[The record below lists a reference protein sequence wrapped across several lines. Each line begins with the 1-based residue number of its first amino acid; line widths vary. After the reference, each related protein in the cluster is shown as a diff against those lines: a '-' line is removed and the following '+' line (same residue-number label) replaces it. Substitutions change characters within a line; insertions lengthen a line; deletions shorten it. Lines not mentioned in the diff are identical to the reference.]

1 MIYAYVF
8 FAIFAIMVVL
18 RYKENNLFEN
28 NLTQQLTEKDENYF
42 EVRYLKAIPFLYIAL
57 SIPPLVVFLQLTFGN
72 KVDLSFGY
80 RITYFCIGLGLL
92 GAAVFNYIRK
102 ERRLIVFD
110 HGQIT
115 LYSGKKVKISGNI
128 NQIERVNRSQ
138 QIWGAQN
145 HIINIP
151 YQIIF
156 SSNKY
161 IEFNE
166 FMDNSYKLVAFFE
179 KGNYFKK
186 SGRFSKKNKKEKK

>member
-8 FAIFAIMVVL
+8 FAIYAIMMVL
-18 RYKENNLFEN
+18 SYKENSLFEK

-42 EVRYLKAIPFLYIAL
+42 EVRPLKTIPFLYIAL
-57 SIPPLVVFLQLTFGN
+57 SIPPLVVFLQLTFGS
-72 KVDLSFGY
+72 KVDLSSGY

-102 ERRLIVFD
+102 ARTLIVFD

-138 QIWGAQN
+138 IIWGAQN
-145 HIINIP
+145 LGGYTP

-156 SSNKY
+156 SSKKC
-161 IEFNE
+161 IEFDE
-166 FMDNSYKLVAFFE
+166 FMDNSYKLVSFFE
-179 KGNYFKK
+179 KGNYL
-186 SGRFSKKNKKEKK
+186 E